1 MAKATS
7 RGESKKTTF
16 GKRKTGPGSG
26 QKSFNKH
33 TPKPKAYR
41 GQGR

>member
-7 RGESKKTTF
+7 RGELHKITF
-16 GKRKTGPGSG
+16 GKRKKGNAK
-26 QKSFNKH
+26 KSYNKH
-33 TPKPKAYR
+33 TPRPKTYQ

>member
-1 MAKATS
+1 MAKAKSSTNNKIS
-7 RGESKKTTF
+7 F
-16 GKRKTGPGSG
+16 GTRKQGPGSG

-33 TPKPKAYR
+33 TPKKKAYR